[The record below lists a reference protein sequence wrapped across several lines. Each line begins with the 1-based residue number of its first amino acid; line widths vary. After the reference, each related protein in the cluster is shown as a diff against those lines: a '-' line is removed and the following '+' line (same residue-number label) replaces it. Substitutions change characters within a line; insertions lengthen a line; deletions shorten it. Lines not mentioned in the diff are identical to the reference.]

1 MSFARAEQSAALGA
15 RAARPTEAATSGK
28 GAASAMA
35 VSATASGRRQQQ
47 EERPPLGGI
56 DHMIAES
63 RRSELV
69 MGKLRKRL
77 ADLGGEV
84 QRALV
89 AEQRAVEAE
98 EQARVAVEERVPD
111 DGEGEETQEALYLA
125 MDGTSRAAENLAVL
139 MAKEKAARA
148 ELTRA
153 EEEYKR
159 VGEDTRLSADKRKRR
174 EEKGSDRGEGDGRK
188 KVGEGQEGQRVA

>member
-1 MSFARAEQSAALGA
+1 
-15 RAARPTEAATSGK
+15 
-28 GAASAMA
+28 
-35 VSATASGRRQQQ
+35 
-47 EERPPLGGI
+47 
-56 DHMIAES
+56 MIAES
-63 RRSELV
+63 RRSELA

-89 AEQRAVEAE
+89 AEQRAIDAE
-98 EQARVAVEERVPD
+98 DEARVAVEERVPD
-111 DGEGEETQEALYLA
+111 DGEGEQAQEALYLA
-125 MDGTSRAAENLAVL
+125 MDGAARATEDLAVL
-139 MAKEKAARA
+139 MAKEKAVRA

-159 VGEDTRLSADKRKRR
+159 VGDDTRLSADKRKRR